1 MQSPHLSPEAPL
13 GGVRAWLLA
22 ARPAT
27 LPAAVVPVVVGSA
40 LAAAEGKFQP
50 FPFAAA
56 LLASVLIQVGTNLA
70 NDYFDFRK
78 GVDTQARIGP
88 IRVTQG
94 GLIKPEAVRNATVA
108 VFGLAAAIG
117 LYLVA
122 VGGWPILAIGLL
134 SIAAAVF
141 YTGGPWPLGYHGLGD
156 LVCFVFFGLLAVVGT
171 VYLHTATVSGAAFTA
186 AIPVGLLVTAILV
199 VNNLRDI
206 DTDRATGKHTLA
218 VRIGRPATRAEYVA
232 LLAGTY
238 LVPAGR
244 WLADASV
251 WSWLPWLTLPL
262 AVSVARV
269 ILTQDGRALNPAL
282 RNTARLHLLYG
293 LLFAASLLV

>member
-1 MQSPHLSPEAPL
+1 MQSPHLTPEAPS

-78 GVDTQARIGP
+78 GVDTQARLGP

-94 GLIKPEAVRNATVA
+94 GLLKPEAVRNATVA

-171 VYLHTATVSGAAFTA
+171 VFLHTATVSGAAFTA

-232 LLAGTY
+232 LLAGAY

-244 WLADASV
+244 WLAGASV
-251 WSWLPWLTLPL
+251 WAWLPWLTLPL